1 MISTDLIIIG
11 SGPGGYCTARYAAQN
26 GLQTVVV
33 EAAEVGGTCLN
44 CGCIPTKSLAH
55 DAELALA
62 GARAS
67 WTDAMARKQGVV
79 EQLRAG
85 VESILA
91 LPGITLVRGKG
102 VMVDART
109 VEVAGE
115 QYTAKNIII
124 ATGSSAKFPPSLSED
139 LLVSH
144 SVESNAMPKVVT
156 STELLSLAQLPQHL
170 VIVGAGVIGMEFA
183 SIFNSYGVKVT
194 VVEFLKECL
203 PTVDSDVAK
212 RARKQL
218 EKRGIDFVMQ
228 AAVSG
233 IADGKVTYQRK
244 GKDESVEADVVLVA
258 TGRRPNVGGIG
269 LENTGV
275 EYDERRG
282 ITVDDNMATN
292 VPGIYA
298 IGDVNGRM
306 MLAHAATFQGYRA
319 VNAILGKSD
328 NIRLDIMPAAIFT
341 EPEIACVGMSE
352 QQCKDAGID
361 FVLKKGFMRSNGRA
375 LAMESAEGM
384 VKLTAS
390 AADGKLLG
398 CHAFGARASEI
409 VQEVSSLM
417 CRDTTLEQLQDMVHI
432 HPTVSEII
440 SEIAR

>member
-1 MISTDLIIIG
+1 MIQTDLIIIG
-11 SGPGGYCTARYAAQN
+11 SGPGGYCTAKYAAQN

-55 DAELALA
+55 DAQLVLE
-62 GARAS
+62 GAPAS
-67 WTDAMARKQGVV
+67 WAAAMERKQGVV

-91 LPGITLVRGKG
+91 LPGITLVRGKAK
-102 VMVDART
+102 MTDAHT
-109 VEVAGE
+109 VEVGGE
-115 QYTAKNIII
+115 QYSAKNVII
-124 ATGSSAKFPPSLSED
+124 ATGSSAKFPPSLSEE
-139 LLVSH
+139 LLVTNAVGS
-144 SVESNAMPKVVT
+144 EAMPKVVT

-203 PTVDSDVAK
+203 PAVDSDIAK
-212 RARKQL
+212 RARKLL

-228 AAVSG
+228 AAVSS
-233 IADGKVTYQRK
+233 IADGKVTYERK
-244 GKDESVEADVVLVA
+244 GKAEQIDADVVLVA
-258 TGRRPNVGGIG
+258 TGRRPNVDDLG

-275 EYDERRG
+275 DYDQRRG
-282 ITVDDNMATN
+282 IAVDDNMATN

-319 VNAILGKSD
+319 VNAIVGKAD
-328 NIRLDIMPAAIFT
+328 NIRLDVMPSAIFA

-375 LAMESAEGM
+375 LAMESADGM

-417 CRDTTLEQLQDMVHI
+417 CCDATLSQLQDMVHI
-432 HPTVSEII
+432 HPTISEIL

>member
-1 MISTDLIIIG
+1 MTHSNLIIIG
-11 SGPGGYCTARYAAQN
+11 SGPGGYRAAQYAAQN
-26 GLQTVVV
+26 GLQVTVV
-33 EAAEVGGTCLN
+33 EAAEAGGTCLN

-55 DAELALA
+55 DAELAQE
-62 GARAS
+62 GAPTNWQA
-67 WTDAMARKQGVV
+67 ALQRKQAIIEG
-79 EQLRAG
+79 LRSA

-91 LPGITLVRGKG
+91 LPGITLVRGKAQF
-102 VMVDART
+102 VDAKT
-109 VEVAGE
+109 IAVDGE
-115 QYTAKNIII
+115 QYTADNIIV
-124 ATGSSAKFPPSLSED
+124 ATGSSSKFPPGLSED
-139 LLVSH
+139 LLGT
-144 SVESNAMPKVVT
+144 NAIGSGATPAVVT
-156 STELLSLAQLPQHL
+156 STELLSLPQLPQQL

-228 AAVSG
+228 AAVSS

-244 GKDESVEADVVLVA
+244 GKDESIEADVVLVA

-269 LENTGV
+269 FENTGV

-328 NIRLDIMPAAIFT
+328 SIRLDIMPAAIFT